1 MYLHTVPIVTVILLT
16 FKERKH
22 NFEIGCFLYSV
33 VSLKTSP
40 VRPVIVNKPP
50 TKSAD

>member
-1 MYLHTVPIVTVILLT
+1 MYLHTVPIVTVVLLT
-16 FKERKH
+16 FRKH
-22 NFEIGCFLYSV
+22 NFEIGCFLYCV
-33 VSLKTSP
+33 VTLKTSP